1 MTRNNQEPCK
11 VAVTG
16 GIGSGKS
23 TVLAMIW
30 ERGYRVLSCD
40 DLAREVTGEPRVLE
54 ALRAR
59 FGAEIAGETL
69 DRRALAARVFGDSAA
84 LAQLN
89 EIVHAGVF
97 RRLREEFASC
107 KEKVI
112 FVEIQLLFETHS
124 EDLFDQIVVVMRGRE
139 ERIRA
144 VAARNGLTREEV
156 SARIQSQFDYEN
168 LPKNA
173 HTVIYN
179 DSGLGELEKKV
190 TVLLDDIQAKI

>member
-1 MTRNNQEPCK
+1 M
-11 VAVTG
+11 
-16 GIGSGKS
+16 
-23 TVLAMIW
+23 
-30 ERGYRVLSCD
+30 
-40 DLAREVTGEPRVLE
+40 
-54 ALRAR
+54 
-59 FGAEIAGETL
+59 
-69 DRRALAARVFGDSAA
+69 
-84 LAQLN
+84 
-89 EIVHAGVF
+89 F
-97 RRLREEFASC
+97 RRLREEFAAC

>member
-1 MTRNNQEPCK
+1 MMNVMFAGNSK
-11 VAVTG
+11 VFDGVLTG
-16 GIGSGKS
+16 ALSIFRRSEQTEGIRFF
-23 TVLAMIW
+23 VLTMDVSHIKPEYTPIS
-30 ERGYRVLSCD
+30 ERQ
-40 DLAREVTGEPRVLE
+40 
-54 ALRAR
+54 
-59 FGAEIAGETL
+59 IAFL
-69 DRRALAARVFGDSAA
+69 DRVAKSYHPDNSFERVDVTD
-84 LAQLN
+84 LY
-89 EIVHAGVF
+89 
-97 RRLREEFASC
+97 REEFAAC